1 MDECNDDH
9 IPNLH
14 DWQHH
19 IHALSYVEPPTPNG
33 SVQPTNQMLNNYVES
48 FAHVDKTYF
57 TSHKHGR
64 CHLTLSL
71 RDANF
76 QLLFLIW
83 HMYIEY
89 YVVRCEPNNIYHE
102 DTCLKEVGL
111 HLQFVLTILHFMV
124 NTFCTQLQYSIHMT
138 LYKILCPKY
147 NISVVTT

>member
-1 MDECNDDH
+1 
-9 IPNLH
+9 
-14 DWQHH
+14 
-19 IHALSYVEPPTPNG
+19 
-33 SVQPTNQMLNNYVES
+33 
-48 FAHVDKTYF
+48 
-57 TSHKHGR
+57 
-64 CHLTLSL
+64 
-71 RDANF
+71 
-76 QLLFLIW
+76 
-83 HMYIEY
+83 MYIEY